1 VRLRPEQLSKHLAT
15 GLAPVYVISGDEPL
29 QLSECGD
36 AVRQATRQAGFSERV
51 VMDVDKGFDWGT
63 LAQHADA
70 LSLFAE
76 KRLLELRMP
85 RPTPGKE
92 GAKALLRYAEHVDD
106 ERVLLVTTGKL
117 EARIRQTAWYKKLD
131 KVGCTMEVWPV
142 KPRELAG
149 WIRQR
154 ASSRGLKLE
163 PSAAALLAER
173 VEGNL
178 LACAQELNKLALLH
192 GEGATVT
199 ASDVLA
205 SAAESARYSVY
216 ELVDAAL
223 AGDARR
229 VARISRGLRQEG
241 VEPALVNWAVAR
253 GLREVVGLAM
263 LCRQGMSPDAAMGKK
278 RVWENRRP
286 AVGAALAR
294 LKASAWQQLLTHAAG
309 VDRII
314 KRGGGDPWDALER
327 VLLAACGIKIGGATP
342 YNGGYRYGM

>member
-1 VRLRPEQLSKHLAT
+1 VC
-15 GLAPVYVISGDEPL
+15 
-29 QLSECGD
+29 ECGD
-36 AVRQATRQAGFSERV
+36 AVRQATRQAGFTERV
-51 VMDVDKGFDWGT
+51 VMDVDKAFDWGT

-92 GAKALLRYAEHVDD
+92 GAKALLRYAEHADD
-106 ERVLLVTTGKL
+106 EQVLLVTTGKL
-117 EARIRQTAWYKKLD
+117 ESRSRQTAWYKGLD
-131 KVGCTMEVWPV
+131 KVGCTLEVWPV

-149 WIRQR
+149 WIRKR
-154 ASSRGLKLE
+154 ASSRGLKLD

-192 GEGATVT
+192 GEGATVA

-223 AGDARR
+223 G
-229 VARISRGLRQEG
+229 GLRQEG

-253 GLREVVGLAM
+253 GLREVEGLAM

-278 RVWENRRP
+278 RVWDSRRP

-294 LKASAWQQLLTHAAG
+294 LKASAWQQLLTHVAG

-314 KRGGGDPWDALER
+314 KRGGGNPWDALER
-327 VLLAACGIKIGGATP
+327 VLLAACGIKIGGARP
-342 YNGGYRYGM
+342 YNGGYRHGM